1 MALSSAAPETQNEA
15 FLEVRHITKMFGRFV
30 ALEDVSLEV
39 YPGELV
45 CILGPSGCGKTTLLR
60 VIAGLE
66 EQNVGEVFLKGVD
79 ISRFPTSKRQCGIV
93 FQSYALFP
101 NLTASQNVAYG
112 LKNAGMNREKIV
124 ARTKEMLD
132 LVGLADQGRKYPAQ
146 LSGGQQQRIALARAL
161 APNPSMLLL
170 DEPLSA
176 LDAQVRVYLRSEIR
190 ELQQRLGITTIMVT
204 HDQEEGL
211 TMADRIILMKDGRL
225 IQCDAPQ
232 VIYQAPKTTFAA
244 GFIGA
249 MNFFRGWKVAD
260 AGTLVM
266 DDYVLKTANGRLAEL
281 TGRQVTLAIRPE
293 DIRVM
298 ESGKTDTNMLLAE
311 VRHVEF
317 RGASYRLR
325 LRLKRLKDSEKS
337 DDFEADMP
345 AIRVDRLGLKTGVH
359 VKVHLPPDRLLWF
372 AENS

>member
-1 MALSSAAPETQNEA
+1 
-15 FLEVRHITKMFGRFV
+15 
-30 ALEDVSLEV
+30 
-39 YPGELV
+39 
-45 CILGPSGCGKTTLLR
+45 
-60 VIAGLE
+60 
-66 EQNVGEVFLKGVD
+66 VFLKGVD
-79 ISRFPTSKRQCGIV
+79 ISRLPTSKRECGIV

-112 LKNAGMNREKIV
+112 LKNAGLAKTKI
-124 ARTKEMLD
+124 ADRTQEMLD
-132 LVGLADQGRKYPAQ
+132 LVGLGDQGRKYPSQ
-146 LSGGQQQRIALARAL
+146 LSGGQQQRVALARAL

-190 ELQQRLGITTIMVT
+190 ELQQRLGITTVMVT

-225 IQCDAPQ
+225 IQCDPPQ
-232 VIYQAPKTTFAA
+232 VIYQAPATPFAA

-260 AGTLVM
+260 AGSVVLDNYT
-266 DDYVLKTANGRLAEL
+266 LKTSNGALEKLA
-281 TGRQVTLAIRPE
+281 GQQVTLAIRPE

-298 ESGKTDTNMLLAE
+298 ESGKTDTNMLSAQI
-311 VRHVEF
+311 RNIEF

-325 LRLKRLKDSEKS
+325 LRLKRLDSSQKS

-345 AIRVDRLGLKTGVH
+345 AIRVDRLGLEKGGL

-372 AENS
+372 VGNS